1 MTATPNTE
9 QDPLVRLAARRPQ
22 AVCAT
27 LDVEPATR
35 ELLADDPAPTA
46 LLSALIQAE
55 LLSDALTYLAH
66 ALPPADAVAWAC
78 ACVPLE
84 RELGAD
90 AQAALKAA
98 EAWCMGPT
106 EAHSRAA
113 EAAAEACS
121 DMSAQLVAQAAFCG
135 GGNIAPVGL
144 EPVPPPPGLIGT
156 AVSGALMLAAAEALP
171 AEIPER
177 YRRFLSHGILIARTP
192 M

>member
-1 MTATPNTE
+1 MTGTPTPE

-22 AVCAT
+22 AVCAS
-27 LDVEPATR
+27 LEMEPATR
-35 ELLADDPAPTA
+35 EALAGDPAPAA
-46 LLSALIQAE
+46 LLSTLIQGE
-55 LLSDALTYLAH
+55 LLIDALTYLAH

-90 AQAALKAA
+90 AQAAIKAA
-98 EAWCMGPT
+98 EAWCMAPNET
-106 EAHSRAA
+106 HSRAA
-113 EAAAEACS
+113 ETAADSCS
-121 DMSAQLVAQAAFCG
+121 DAAAQLVAQAAFWG

-144 EPVPPPPGLIGT
+144 EPVPPPPGVIGT
-156 AVSGALMLAAAEALP
+156 GVAGALMLAAAEAP
-171 AEIPER
+171 AAEIPER

>member
-1 MTATPNTE
+1 MSATPNTE

-22 AVCAT
+22 AVCAG
-27 LDVEPATR
+27 LEVESATR
-35 ELLADDPAPTA
+35 ELLAGDPAPAA
-46 LLSALIQAE
+46 LLSALIQGE
-55 LLSDALTYLAH
+55 LLIDALTYLAH

-78 ACVPLE
+78 ACVALE

-98 EAWCMGPT
+98 ETWCMGPSD
-106 EAHSRAA
+106 AHSRAA
-113 EAAAEACS
+113 EAAAEACA
-121 DMSAQLVAQAAFCG
+121 DAPAQLVAQTAFWA

-144 EPVPPPPGLIGT
+144 EPVPPPPGVIGT
-156 AVSGALMLAAAEALP
+156 GVCGALLMAAAEAP
-171 AEIPER
+171 AAEIPER